1 MISIQDILSSN
12 LLDNVWA
19 ITGFDIFV
27 TLLLAFIMGM
37 FVMIVYGRIYQG
49 AMYSGSF
56 AVSLV
61 ALTMISTTLI
71 LAVTSNLVLSLGM
84 MGALSIVRFRTAIK
98 DPLEIV
104 FLFWA
109 IETGIVLATGIFP
122 LAVCVNIFIGII
134 LVVLVVRRPGD
145 PYILVLKCTRTA
157 LPEVEI
163 ILKEYTNFSVK
174 SRKIDS
180 SVRAF
185 AGKSETST
193 QSLQENQDDDGQKN
207 EQANERV
214 KTELQDYELELD
226 IEVTV
231 KNKKSTSAFQETSFV
246 DRLSSIAGVSS
257 AILVTYNG
265 GYMS

>member
-1 MISIQDILSSN
+1 MLSIHDILSSN

-19 ITGFDIFV
+19 ITAFDLFV
-27 TLLLAFIMGM
+27 TVTLAFAMGM
-37 FVMIVYGRIYQG
+37 FIMLVYGRIYRG

-98 DPLEIV
+98 DPLEVV

-122 LAVCVNIFIGII
+122 LAIAVNIALGII
-134 LVVLVVRRPGD
+134 LLVLVVRVPNE
-145 PYILVLKCTRTA
+145 PYILVLKCGKSA
-157 LPEVEI
+157 WPEARKVLER
-163 ILKEYTNFSVK
+163 YAHFTVK
-174 SRKIDS
+174 SRKGVS
-180 SVRAF
+180 QKRAVI
-185 AGKSETST
+185 GKKDETS
-193 QSLQENQDDDGQKN
+193 EG
-207 EQANERV
+207 EQAPQEEK
-214 KTELQDYELELD
+214 KTDTVAQELEYEYELD
-226 IEVTV
+226 IEVTL
-231 KNKKSTSAFQETSFV
+231 KKDSQIDECDLADKLLETP
-246 DRLSSIAGVSS
+246 GVLT

-265 GYMS
+265 DYMN